1 MTTKPLLSGREVQ
14 CLEWVSRG
22 KTSWETATILGL
34 SERTVN
40 FHLLNACRKLNVYGR
55 QAGVAQAMR
64 LGLLTSGAIEAPA
77 TA

>member
-1 MTTKPLLSGREVQ
+1 MIKPPISGRELE
-14 CLEWVSRG
+14 CLEWVSKG

-55 QAGVAQAMR
+55 QAGVVQAMR
-64 LGLLTSGAIEAPA
+64 LGYLDEAISAPM